1 MAQSSAYNVV
11 RMWKKSSVVAGEEEE
26 EKKKISASENLHGSL
41 RRLGRL
47 TELQK
52 R

>member
-1 MAQSSAYNVV
+1 MAKSSAYNVV
-11 RMWKKSSVVAGEEEE
+11 RMWKKSSVVAREE
-26 EKKKISASENLHGSL
+26 EKEKEISAPENLHGSL